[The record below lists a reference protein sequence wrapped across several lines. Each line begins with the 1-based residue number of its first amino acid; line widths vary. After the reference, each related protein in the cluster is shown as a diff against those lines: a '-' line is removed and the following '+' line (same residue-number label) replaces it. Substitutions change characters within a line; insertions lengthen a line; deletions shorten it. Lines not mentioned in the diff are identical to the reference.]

1 MRRAIL
7 VTLGLALAA
16 PAGASAFTALKEAGN
31 VAKTAERARYDY
43 GRAGYQARLRT
54 DSALGRVELT
64 QILATDGPAKKFGRD
79 PLGNL
84 CASHE
89 DGCAGDVRFWHWGEQ
104 PGFVRTPVL
113 YTARNGSTISGHVW
127 YTLSGPAKRPGI
139 VITNGSVQAP
149 EELYGFAAASLAK
162 AGYLVLTWD
171 PQGQGRSDTF
181 GQGVDRQDG
190 VPSQEGRP
198 FYDGTE
204 DALDFFFSTP
214 TSRYVPRRSCTSG
227 TSHDDKQRARV
238 TSGRNAAYNPAWTL
252 LDTSRVG
259 IAGHSLGAGA
269 VSYVGQLDPR
279 VKAIVAYDNLHT
291 PDTTYTCAG
300 GSSPRPASV
309 PITRPAL
316 GFSND
321 YGLYIQPYQSDP
333 DPLAKSTASQ
343 AYSDAGVD
351 SGQLVL
357 RGATHYEYSFI
368 PNAGFP
374 ATLRGMDLAA
384 WYTTAWFDK
393 YVKGDTS
400 ADTRLLS
407 DRWRHDARGAAVDQ
421 KGDGN
426 LFSFYF
432 RSRLDVARSAGGR
445 ARCIDIRSGCSDLAS
460 DSLGNYSYLAAAG
473 LPDELAGAHR

>member
-1 MRRAIL
+1 VAA
-7 VTLGLALAA
+7 VCVLAA
-16 PAGASAFTALKEAGN
+16 PAGADAFGALKEAGN
-31 VAKTAERARYDY
+31 LAKTRERARYDY
-43 GRAGYQARLRT
+43 GRAGYQLRLRV
-54 DSALGRVELT
+54 DGAKGRLEQT
-64 QILATDGPAKKFGRD
+64 QILATDGPTMKFGRNF
-79 PLGNL
+79 LGNL
-84 CASHE
+84 CPSHE
-89 DGCAGDVRFWHWGEQ
+89 DGCAGDVRYWHWGEK
-104 PGFVRTPVL
+104 PGFVRRPVL
-113 YTARNGSTISGHVW
+113 FTARNGSTLSGHVW
-127 YTLSGPAKRPGI
+127 YTLAGPAKRPGI
-139 VITNGSVQAP
+139 VITNGSIQAP
-149 EELYGFAAASLAK
+149 EELYGFAAADLAK
-162 AGYLVLTWD
+162 AGYVVLTWD

-190 VPSQEGRP
+190 FPSQSGEP

-214 TSRYVPRRSCTSG
+214 ASRYVPRQSCSSG

-238 TSGRNAAYNPAWTL
+238 ASGRNAAYNPAWTM

-279 VKAIVAYDNLHT
+279 VKAIVAYENLGT
-291 PDTTYTCAG
+291 PKTTYTCAG
-300 GSSPRPASV
+300 GSSPRPATV

-321 YGLYIQPYQSDP
+321 YSLVVQPYTTDP
-333 DPLAKSTASQ
+333 DPLSKGTASQ
-343 AYSDAGVD
+343 EYSTAGVD
-351 SGQLVL
+351 SGELII
-357 RGATHYEYSFI
+357 RGGTHYEYSFI
-368 PNAGFP
+368 PNPTFP

-393 YVKGDTS
+393 YVKGDPG
-400 ADTRLLS
+400 ADRRLLS
-407 DRWRHDARGAAVDQ
+407 DRWRRDARGAAVDL

-426 LFSFYF
+426 LFSFYY

-445 ARCIDIRSGCSDLAS
+445 AVCENIRSGCPGLAP
-460 DSLGNYSYLAAAG
+460 DGLGPYSHLAAAG